1 MVPSFM
7 LPGSGLDA
15 VNTRGVE
22 IPRSAKLKA
31 PSIPVHLTINR
42 RCVSTVLKTELR
54 STSGPRICV
63 FILDI
68 FDWTTIRPSV
78 SAFFSFV
85 RSFYHLE
92 VIRCESY
99 GEKDGA
105 GKGSNRQ

>member
-31 PSIPVHLTINR
+31 PSIPVLLTINR

-63 FILDI
+63 FILEKGTRLDN
-68 FDWTTIRPSV
+68 DTTLCLR
-78 SAFFSFV
+78 FLLFRTFV
-85 RSFYHLE
+85 LPPRGDPMRELWRE
-92 VIRCESY
+92 RRCRER
-99 GEKDGA
+99 K
-105 GKGSNRQ
+105 